1 MKRAFLKGM
10 AKGILSALLLTMV
23 AAVPLT
29 AFAVVGGSGENT
41 TTYTSSTKNTYETTN
56 QSVTERVDTYSIELK
71 ALMQGGSTI
80 YDQTFTVAFS
90 DPTVQA
96 AVLSAS
102 NALTLQ
108 GAVSIEGPTLM
119 EDLTTLANSVSVT
132 GDPVT
137 TNIDSIFATNVYIG
151 PQTIMTG
158 NDQSVPF
165 YIVPGGIDFDTLVTS
180 TIYQTIT
187 TTTTDTYL
195 TTQLYELIGVP
206 GTPTPAP
213 VPEPATMTLL
223 GAGLLGLAGF
233 RKKFRK

>member
-1 MKRAFLKGM
+1 MKSVFF
-10 AKGILSALLLTMV
+10 KGIVKSIRYAILLTMV

-29 AFAVVGGSGENT
+29 AFAAVGGDGHNT
-41 TTYTSSTKNTYETTN
+41 TTYTTSTKNIYETTD

-119 EDLTTLANSVSVT
+119 EDLTALANSVSVT
-132 GDPVT
+132 GDPIT
-137 TNIDSIFATNVYIG
+137 TNTDVSYDTSLYIG
-151 PQTIMTG
+151 PQTIMVG
-158 NDQSVPF
+158 DNQYLAFDIPA
-165 YIVPGGIDFDTLVTS
+165 GAMDFDTLITT

-187 TTTTDTYL
+187 TTTTNTYL
-195 TTQLYELIGVP
+195 TTRLYELIGIP

-233 RKKFRK
+233 RKKFKK